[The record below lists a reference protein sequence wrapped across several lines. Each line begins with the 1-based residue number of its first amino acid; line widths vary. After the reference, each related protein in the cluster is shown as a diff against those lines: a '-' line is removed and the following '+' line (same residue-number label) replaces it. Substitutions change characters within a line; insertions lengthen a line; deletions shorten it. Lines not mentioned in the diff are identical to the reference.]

1 MTKATPNWQPLSALP
16 MMAAMVSEQL
26 ADVRQQLQNLQSVQS
41 RPHVLDDA
49 TVKRLLQVYGEQQ
62 DFLWVYDE
70 QVIRW
75 KREMLTPDLRQQLER
90 MAQQLVE
97 LNSVLSEILAMAEA
111 FQGKTIDSILSKSD
125 LDLAMAFLSGD
136 LQPPS

>member
-1 MTKATPNWQPLSALP
+1 MQKPLSCSVGSLLMTKATPNWQPLSALP

-70 QVIRW
+70 QVMRW
-75 KREMLTPDLRQQLER
+75 QREMLTSEQRQKLES

-97 LNSVLSEILAMAEA
+97 LNSVLSEILAMARVWHR
-111 FQGKTIDSILSKSD
+111 FV
-125 LDLAMAFLSGD
+125 
-136 LQPPS
+136 

>member
-1 MTKATPNWQPLSALP
+1 

-26 ADVRQQLQNLQSVQS
+26 ADVRQQLQNLQAVQS

-70 QVIRW
+70 QVMRW
-75 KREMLTPDLRQQLER
+75 QRETLTSEQRHQLER

-125 LDLAMAFLSGD
+125 LELAMEFLSGD

>member
-16 MMAAMVSEQL
+16 MMAAMVSDQL
-26 ADVRQQLQNLQSVQS
+26 ADVRQQLQNLRSVQS

-49 TVKRLLQVYGEQQ
+49 TVKRILQVYGEQR

-70 QVIRW
+70 QVMRW
-75 KREMLTPDLRQQLER
+75 QREALTPEQRQQLER

-97 LNSVLSEILAMAEA
+97 VNSVLSEILTMAEA
-111 FQGKTIDSILSKSD
+111 FQGKTIDSVLSKSD
-125 LDLAMAFLSGD
+125 FELAMELLSGD

>member
-26 ADVRQQLQNLQSVQS
+26 ADVRQQLQTLQSVQS

-49 TVKRLLQVYGEQQ
+49 IVKRLLQVYGEQQ

-70 QVIRW
+70 QVMRW
-75 KREMLTPDLRQQLER
+75 QREALTPDQHQRLES

-97 LNSVLSEILAMAEA
+97 LNSVLSETLAMAEA

-125 LDLAMAFLSGD
+125 IELAVELLSGD

>member
-16 MMAAMVSEQL
+16 MMVAMVSEQL
-26 ADVRQQLQNLQSVQS
+26 ADVRQQLQNLRAVQS

-70 QVIRW
+70 QVMRW
-75 KREMLTPDLRQQLER
+75 QREALTSEQRQQLER
-90 MAQQLVE
+90 MAQQLIE
-97 LNSVLSEILAMAEA
+97 LNSALTEILAMAEA
-111 FQGKTIDSILSKSD
+111 FQGKTLDAILSKSD
-125 LDLAMAFLSGD
+125 LELAMEFLSGN
-136 LQPPS
+136 LEPPS

>member
-1 MTKATPNWQPLSALP
+1 

-26 ADVRQQLQNLQSVQS
+26 ADVRQQLQNLRSVQS

-62 DFLWVYDE
+62 GFLWVYDE
-70 QVIRW
+70 QVMRW
-75 KREMLTPDLRQQLER
+75 QREMLTSEQRQKLES

-97 LNSVLSEILAMAEA
+97 LSSVLSDILAMAKA

-125 LDLAMAFLSGD
+125 IELAMEFLSGD
-136 LQPPS
+136 LKPPSCE

>member
-70 QVIRW
+70 QVMRW
-75 KREMLTPDLRQQLER
+75 QREALTSEQRHQLEH

-97 LNSVLSEILAMAEA
+97 LNSVLSEILAMAKA

-125 LDLAMAFLSGD
+125 LELAMEFLSGN
-136 LQPPS
+136 LEPPS